1 MYVTTKNPIHLW
13 NIRAGL
19 NAAKRFSPEYWKTL
33 ENQAERMMEELKE
46 TIQAIRER
54 DALGLIDGQVDM
66 DFVLRGFTYLSQFD
80 HEAALNRVCDNNDLK
95 ITTDAGTALRWLDE
109 HSEKDPQT
117 AYEIVSTEVNGVTH
131 YSVHRL
137 SDNKVIKPLNHPT
150 VTLYDLVAGNTE
162 IFVASKES
170 CTQCKSI
177 IKTLE
182 DLGYVFTVLDL
193 DNSEAD
199 KEFADEVGIDIGCV
213 AFFDG
218 ESVSKISVGS
228 GHDKEFVSNWL
239 KGVGANGKAD

>member
-1 MYVTTKNPIHLW
+1 MYVTTNNPVHLW

-19 NAAKRFSPEYWKTL
+19 NAAKRYSPEYWKAL

-66 DFVLRGFTYLSQFD
+66 DFVLQGFTYLSQLD
-80 HEAALNRVCDNNDLK
+80 HETGLKRVCDNNDLK
-95 ITTDAGTALRWLDE
+95 ITEDAGTALRWLDE
-109 HSEKDPQT
+109 HNEKDPQT
-117 AYEIVSTEVNGVTH
+117 ACEVVGTEVNGKVYYT
-131 YSVHRL
+131 VHRL
-137 SDNKVIKPLNHPT
+137 SDNKIMKPVNHPT

-162 IFVASKES
+162 IFVPSKES
-170 CTQCKSI
+170 CTLCKSLA
-177 IKTLE
+177 KTLE
-182 DLGYVFTVLDL
+182 SLGYSFTVLDL

-199 KEFADEVGIDIGCV
+199 IEFAEEVGLDIGCV

-218 ESVSKISVGS
+218 ESVVRLSVGA